1 VVKGDFDEVASFPET
16 KVVTIGSY
24 KFGLAHGHQ
33 VVPWGDTASLAI
45 LQVWH
50 SRHFCSFFAAVTLA
64 QRQLDVD
71 VLVTGHTHQVRTIP
85 FIIHSAFKNASSR
98 ASSTTQSLPSNSFKI
113 PFAPACLAPMH
124 IALLHPISSIH
135 FFGAFLHFYS
145 LIMISQQS
153 IQAVDGKVCSGAT
166 IALAL
171 FPLLS
176 TQRKLFTPMSI
187 CEQQF
192 ETNHDNFVCRF
203 SSIPV
208 APQEHSMVSQLMLL
222 PPSFSSTCRYSA
234 PSPTSSAINAHAAG

>member
-1 VVKGDFDEVASFPET
+1 
-16 KVVTIGSY
+16 
-24 KFGLAHGHQ
+24 
-33 VVPWGDTASLAI
+33 
-45 LQVWH
+45 
-50 SRHFCSFFAAVTLA
+50 
-64 QRQLDVD
+64 
-71 VLVTGHTHQVRTIP
+71 
-85 FIIHSAFKNASSR
+85 
-98 ASSTTQSLPSNSFKI
+98 
-113 PFAPACLAPMH
+113 MH